1 MAGNLNL
8 PFPEIE
14 PIADRI
20 RDVAHLL
27 DHARTHGKK
36 KPPKQNALLKLR
48 SSVTISA
55 ICSIL
60 HVVRHPSQI

>member
-27 DHARTHGKK
+27 DHARTRGKK
-36 KPPKQNALLKLR
+36 NLQSKMH
-48 SSVTISA
+48 S
-55 ICSIL
+55 
-60 HVVRHPSQI
+60 